1 MDIEQITYE
10 TFDRVDRLDRDLRRH
25 MKKEKT
31 ESGSGTTIN
40 TTEIT
45 SSIKGA
51 DDVNLSDVN
60 TKIDGCGTT
69 ICGNIKGTDD
79 VDLTLINENIN
90 NIKNLNNALI
100 NYINLDPLPQ
110 VWEDDPYKLD
120 ADFTGYTAGETTF
133 NTTDSFEIT
142 KPYILNENGNNYAY
156 YLAYVGVYCESET
169 FDVKFT
175 ADLNL
180 TDASTLRIEC
190 PEGYLDGTTKTY
202 KTISL
207 SAGKNIVCETSTV
220 IVSPKGNWVF
230 FKLPGAGTTV
240 SSVKVEVFGKNVC
253 ILNKPQ
259 NYKIFS
265 KNGETIISKLE
276 NHNGYV
282 LKLDNNKL
290 NPVDL
295 TKDYELYVENI
306 KDFHCIRNHYDYY
319 IDISMIVP
327 GFLCLS
333 IVDLDGYGR
342 QRLDKATNMR
352 KIASSGIFMS
362 NCKAFDLTQKTNL
375 YECFY
380 VGIQGVAGNQLWFS
394 TLNQGSTASVN
405 GLNDTYYLIANFAVV
420 EDNFDVCYLKYNEAK
435 TVQVHKNGHV
445 VLQYS
450 LENQSETIDLGIG
463 RNVSAYYDKT
473 DKNKIYVYMKV
484 GDKMVKKTV
493 EICDNTDENGTV
505 THSFNIIEQKIIGT
519 YDYYFE
525 TPTDKYFVVKNNQ
538 LYMFKK

>member
-1 MDIEQITYE
+1 MDIEQITNE
-10 TFDRVDRLDRDLRRH
+10 TLDKVERLDRDLRNF
-25 MKKEKT
+25 MDE
-31 ESGSGTTIN
+31 GNN
-40 TTEIT
+40 TNNNNNNNNCNEN
-45 SSIKGA
+45 SIK
-51 DDVNLSDVN
+51 DLSD
-60 TKIDGCGTT
+60 KID
-69 ICGNIKGTDD
+69 NIAEILGASLAP
-79 VDLTLINENIN
+79 VEF
-90 NIKNLNNALI
+90 
-100 NYINLDPLPQ
+100 
-110 VWEDDPYKLD
+110 EDDPYKLD
-120 ADFTGYTAGETTF
+120 ADFTSYTPGETTF
-133 NTTDSFEIT
+133 NTTDSYEIT

-156 YLAYVGVYCESET
+156 YLAYVGVYCEDET
-169 FDVKFT
+169 FDIKLT
-175 ADLNL
+175 ADLTL

-190 PEGYLDGTTKTY
+190 PDGNLDGTTRTY

-207 SAGKNIVCETSTV
+207 GAGKNIICETSTV
-220 IVSPKGNWVF
+220 IVSQKGNWVF

-265 KNGETIISKLE
+265 KSGETIISKLE

-295 TKDYELYVENI
+295 TKDYELYVENV
-306 KDFHCIRNHYDYY
+306 KDFHCVRNHYDYY

-333 IVDLDGYGR
+333 IVDLDGYGK

-352 KIASSGIFMS
+352 KIANSALFMS

-380 VGIQGVAGNQLWFS
+380 IGISGVAGQQLYFS

-450 LENQSETIDLGIG
+450 LIKNSEKIDLGIG
-463 RNVSAYYDKT
+463 RNVSAYFDKT

-493 EICDNTDENGTV
+493 EICDNTDESGTV